1 MAKVWQEFYA
11 ECDGTCRD
19 CGEIAS
25 CPMRVLFD
33 VEEGGTQSEALAD
46 LVAALDFTL
55 QSNTF
60 DCIVEELGE
69 TVVPR
74 QNIREMY
81 TVE

>member
-11 ECDGTCRD
+11 ECVEPCRD
-19 CGEIAS
+19 CGKIAS

-33 VEEGGTQSEALAD
+33 VEVGGTQSEALAD
-46 LVAALDFTL
+46 LVAAIDFTL
-55 QSNTF
+55 QSNAF

-74 QNIREMY
+74 QNIREMHA
-81 TVE
+81 VE